1 MFQQQLATRCADAV
15 GLDQTTLF
23 KNQMT
28 YYYLFVRTGIEP
40 FFLQLL
46 PGTNQGRT
54 RDADADSDSYSLSL
68 FRPSR
73 LR

>member
-28 YYYLFVRTGIEP
+28 YYLFVRTGIEP

-46 PGTNQGRT
+46 PGSNQGRT
-54 RDADADSDSYSLSL
+54 RDADSYSLSLSL